1 MIAIAARFPSATG
14 HSREGASVRNS
25 TPDHPLD
32 VLVVDDW
39 ASSREL
45 VITALRRA
53 GHEIGT
59 ATDGAEAARMLK
71 ARRPAIVLVEHALA
85 AREDW
90 NLLTRLRDAS
100 QLAILV
106 VMGADEEEQKVRALN
121 RGADDY
127 LVKPVHAQELVAR
140 VGAHRRLFRRIGEP
154 RRDEVYDDGL
164 VKIHVG
170 LRVVEVQGREVALT
184 PLEFRLMAALVRHR
198 DRVVS
203 REELQEMAWHGS
215 ADGGS
220 DHVKLYV
227 HYLRRKL
234 ADHTSTDLI
243 QTVRGFG
250 YRWLGSEAADRAR
263 PVTAVGS

>member
-1 MIAIAARFPSATG
+1 MRDAG
-14 HSREGASVRNS
+14 
-25 TPDHPLD
+25 PDHPLD

-39 ASSREL
+39 APSREL
-45 VITALRRA
+45 VTTALRRA

-59 ATDGAEAARMLK
+59 AGDGAEAVRMLK
-71 ARRPAIVLVEHALA
+71 ARRPAIVLVEQSLA
-85 AREDW
+85 MREDW
-90 NLLTRLRDAS
+90 SLLSRLRDTS
-100 QLAILV
+100 QLTILV
-106 VMGADEEEQKVRALN
+106 VMGPDEEEQKVRALN

-140 VGAHRRLFRRIGEP
+140 VGAHRRLLRRIGEP

-164 VKIHVG
+164 VKVHVG
-170 LRVVEVQGREVALT
+170 LRVVEVNGSEVALT
-184 PLEFRLMAALVRHR
+184 PLEFRLLAALVRHR

-203 REELQEMAWHGS
+203 RDELQEMAWHGS
-215 ADGGS
+215 AEGGS

-234 ADHTSTDLI
+234 ADHTSAELI

-250 YRWLGSEAADRAR
+250 YRWLGAEALGAAPTVRAI
-263 PVTAVGS
+263 GS

>member
-1 MIAIAARFPSATG
+1 
-14 HSREGASVRNS
+14 VRNAG
-25 TPDHPLD
+25 PDHPLD

-39 ASSREL
+39 AQTREL
-45 VITALRRA
+45 MTAALRRA
-53 GHEIGT
+53 GHEIGV
-59 ATDGAEAARMLK
+59 ATDGAEAVRMLK
-71 ARRPAIVLVEHALA
+71 ARRPAIVLVEQSLA

-90 NLLTRLRDAS
+90 NLLSRLRNES

-106 VMGADEEEQKVRALN
+106 VMGPDEEEQKVRALN

-127 LVKPVHAQELVAR
+127 LVKPVRAQELVAR
-140 VGAHRRLFRRIGEP
+140 VGAHRRLLRRIGEP

-164 VKIHVG
+164 VRIHVG
-170 LRVVEVQGREVALT
+170 LRVVEVNGFEVPLT
-184 PLEFRLMAALVRHR
+184 PLEFRLLSALVRHR

-203 REELQEMAWHGS
+203 REELQEMAWHGT
-215 ADGGS
+215 ADGSS

-234 ADHTSTDLI
+234 ADRTSVDLI

-250 YRWLGSEAADRAR
+250 YRWLGAEPASSG
-263 PVTAVGS
+263 GSNISAISS

>member
-1 MIAIAARFPSATG
+1 
-14 HSREGASVRNS
+14 
-25 TPDHPLD
+25 
-32 VLVVDDW
+32 
-39 ASSREL
+39 
-45 VITALRRA
+45 
-53 GHEIGT
+53 
-59 ATDGAEAARMLK
+59 MLK
-71 ARRPAIVLVEHALA
+71 ARRPAIVLVEQSLA
-85 AREDW
+85 MRDDW
-90 NLLTRLRDAS
+90 SLLSRLRDAS
-100 QLAILV
+100 QLTILV
-106 VMGADEEEQKVRALN
+106 VMGPDEEDVKVRALN

-140 VGAHRRLFRRIGEP
+140 VGAHRRLLRRIGEP

-164 VKIHVG
+164 VKVHVG
-170 LRVVEVQGREVALT
+170 LRMVEVSGAEVALT
-184 PLEFRLMAALVRHR
+184 PLEFRLLAALVRHR

-234 ADHTSTDLI
+234 ADHTSAELI

-250 YRWLGSEAADRAR
+250 YRWLGAQAVSSG
-263 PVTAVGS
+263 VTVSALSG

>member
-1 MIAIAARFPSATG
+1 
-14 HSREGASVRNS
+14 
-25 TPDHPLD
+25 

-39 ASSREL
+39 APSREL
-45 VITALRRA
+45 VTTALRRA

-71 ARRPAIVLVEHALA
+71 ARRPAIVLVEHSLA
-85 AREDW
+85 TREDW
-90 NLLTRLRDAS
+90 GMLSRLRDGS
-100 QLAILV
+100 QLTILV
-106 VMGADEEEQKVRALN
+106 VMGPDEEDQKVRALN

-140 VGAHRRLFRRIGEP
+140 VGAHRRLLRRIGEP
-154 RRDEVYDDGL
+154 RPDEVYDDGL
-164 VKIHVG
+164 VKLHVG
-170 LRVVEVQGREVALT
+170 LRIVEVNQNEVPLT
-184 PLEFRLMAALVRHR
+184 PLEFRLLASLVRHR

-215 ADGGS
+215 ADSGS

-234 ADHTSTDLI
+234 SDHTSHELI

-250 YRWLGSEAADRAR
+250 YRWLGSGAAAEDPRIAD
-263 PVTAVGS
+263 VLSG

>member
-1 MIAIAARFPSATG
+1 
-14 HSREGASVRNS
+14 
-25 TPDHPLD
+25 LD

-39 ASSREL
+39 APSREL
-45 VITALRRA
+45 VTTALRRA

-59 ATDGAEAARMLK
+59 ATDGAEASRMLK
-71 ARRPAIVLVEHALA
+71 ARRPAIVLVEQSLA
-85 AREDW
+85 MREDW
-90 NLLTRLRDAS
+90 SLLSRLRDAS
-100 QLAILV
+100 QLTILV
-106 VMGADEEEQKVRALN
+106 VMGPVEEEPKVRALN

-140 VGAHRRLFRRIGEP
+140 VGAHRRLLRRIGEP

-170 LRVVEVQGREVALT
+170 LRVVEVNGAEVALT
-184 PLEFRLMAALVRHR
+184 PLEFRLLAALVRHR

-203 REELQEMAWHGS
+203 RDELQEMAWHGS
-215 ADGGS
+215 AEGGS

-234 ADHTSTDLI
+234 ADHTSADLI

-250 YRWLGSEAADRAR
+250 YRLLVSVAASAAPAATALGS
-263 PVTAVGS
+263 

>member
-1 MIAIAARFPSATG
+1 M
-14 HSREGASVRNS
+14 RNAG
-25 TPDHPLD
+25 PDHPLD

-39 ASSREL
+39 APSREL
-45 VITALRRA
+45 VTTALRRA
-53 GHEIGT
+53 GHELGT
-59 ATDGAEAARMLK
+59 ATDGAEATRMLK

-85 AREDW
+85 MRDDW
-90 NLLTRLRDAS
+90 HLLGKLRDAS
-100 QLAILV
+100 QLTILV
-106 VMGADEEEQKVRALN
+106 VMGPDEEEQKVRALN

-140 VGAHRRLFRRIGEP
+140 VGAHRRLLRRIGEP

-164 VKIHVG
+164 VKVHVG
-170 LRVVEVQGREVALT
+170 LRIVEVGGAEVGLT
-184 PLEFRLMAALVRHR
+184 PLEFRLLASLIRHR

-234 ADHTSTDLI
+234 ADHTSRELI

-250 YRWLGSEAADRAR
+250 YRWLGSGAQAGPDS
-263 PVTAVGS
+263 VTAASTG